1 MDENTS
7 LENNINDTSE
17 TSEANESVNTD
28 TPAEKTEAPATD
40 TPAEQTGN
48 SDTSI
53 EQTDNTDTPVEKT
66 EAVTTDTPAEQTG
79 NSDTSI
85 EQTDNT
91 DTPAEL
97 TEAPAT
103 ASVKPAENTETSDN
117 QSETD
122 KNTKQ
127 SAEQAETIESTDT
140 TNEQTETAEAED
152 SEKSSLILSILY
164 SIGNF
169 LLFNIVFILLMVPV
183 VTIGAAFT
191 AYYDIAFTKRI
202 DHSRKNFSVK
212 NLLNKFRVYFK
223 ISTSYF
229 ICYLL
234 VIGFL
239 VALALLFS
247 PIGPLPYKLVS
258 VLFILLSGFAFSIL
272 MYTFPILAINSVSS
286 ENEVIEAQRARA
298 RKHASEDSEDSD
310 VSNEEAL
317 SNYMLRFSNVDEAE
331 ENSHK
336 DLAVALKEADE
347 LEYYNNQN
355 SVGNIILDA
364 IYYAAK
370 HFIRLMFILCMF
382 ALPAGI
388 LYVFYDKTA
397 VIITCLILFGVRL
410 ILSINAGLYYS
421 SFFEYEEED
430 FADIKTTSSE
440 EDSADDSED
449 GSDNTDVAD
458 NSDDS
463 SDTAEAAVDSDNSSD
478 TAEATVDSENNTD
491 NIVNSGNP
499 DTPDSAD
506 TPIDMTDTVI
516 EDDFDNNDIADNS
529 DTPVTDNNYNSII
542 SDNSDSSEASE
553 EYEDY
558 EIELF

>member
-28 TPAEKTEAPATD
+28 T
-40 TPAEQTGN
+40 
-48 SDTSI
+48 S
-53 EQTDNTDTPVEKT
+53 VEKT
-66 EAVTTDTPAEQTG
+66 EAVT
-79 NSDTSI
+79 
-85 EQTDNT
+85 T

-103 ASVKPAENTETSDN
+103 ASVKPAENTDTSDN

-122 KNTKQ
+122 KNTEQ
-127 SAEQAETIESTDT
+127 SAEQAETVESADTANEKIETSG
-140 TNEQTETAEAED
+140 AED
-152 SEKSSLILSILY
+152 NEKSSLILSILY

-169 LLFNIVFILLMVPV
+169 LLFNIVIILLMVPV

-202 DHSRKNFSVK
+202 DHSRKDFSVK
-212 NLLNKFRVYFK
+212 NLLNKFKEYFK

-317 SNYMLRFSNVDEAE
+317 SNYMLRFSNVDETE

-336 DLAVALKEADE
+336 DLAEALIEADE

-421 SFFEYEEED
+421 SFFEYDEED

-458 NSDDS
+458 NSDD
-463 SDTAEAAVDSDNSSD
+463 SSD